1 MDVLNKD
8 HLLNVEE
15 LEIDDQASGSLYSMA
30 KWANFLAIVIFVF
43 GGLLLIIVLAL
54 LGKNPFN
61 QFTRGLDR
69 LLGYNVDATLYFGA
83 GLLVVL
89 CIIGVVGYFLL
100 NFGKKTKVALV
111 SENIEVLNQGL
122 KSLKISFMLYGIIA
136 ILGLLSSL
144 LIIVKMF

>member
-30 KWANFLAIVIFVF
+30 KWAKFSAIVIFVF

-83 GLLVVL
+83 GLLVML

-100 NFGKKTKVALV
+100 NFGKKTKVALA
-111 SENIEVLNQGL
+111 SDNIEVLNQGL

-144 LIIVKMF
+144 LIIIKIF

>member
-15 LEIDDQASGSLYSMA
+15 LEIDDQANGSLYSMA
-30 KWANFLAIVIFVF
+30 KWAKFLAIVIFVF
-43 GGLLLIIVLAL
+43 GGLLLIIALAL

-144 LIIVKMF
+144 LIIIKIF